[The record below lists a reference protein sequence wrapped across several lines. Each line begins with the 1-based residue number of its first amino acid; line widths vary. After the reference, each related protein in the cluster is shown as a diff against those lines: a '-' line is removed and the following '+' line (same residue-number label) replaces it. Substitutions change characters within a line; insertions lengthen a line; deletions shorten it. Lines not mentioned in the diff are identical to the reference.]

1 MTKVILD
8 DSSLDAIGDSI
19 RTKNGTSTKYKPSQM
34 SSAIDNIP
42 TGTDTSDATLDSNA
56 KMLSGYTA
64 YADGVKYTG
73 SIPTKTSSDL
83 TASTLTVTVPSGYY
97 ASNATKTLTDSNL
110 VAGNI
115 KNGTTIFGVTGNYTG
130 GGSAS
135 IGTKSVTNNDNTA
148 TSISFSSLN
157 GTPKAFFVRTS
168 TQISSSGSTT
178 YYYVINMVY
187 DGTSTEGNCFRIGST
202 RRVQNITSGYS
213 YTYSGS
219 TLTVS
224 SSGSRT
230 VAPGSF
236 YNGTYEL
243 VYIY

>member
-1 MTKVILD
+1 MTKVIVTKEYLD
-8 DSSLDAIGDSI
+8 DIGDSI
-19 RTKNGTSTKYKPSQM
+19 RGKNGSSTTYKPSQM
-34 SSAIDNIP
+34 SLAIDNIP

-56 KMLSGYTA
+56 EMLSGYTA

-135 IGTKSVTNNDNTA
+135 IDTKSVTNDDNTA
-148 TSISFSSLN
+148 TSISFTSMK
-157 GTPKAFFVRTS
+157 GTPKAFFVRGTA
-168 TQISSSGSTT
+168 QMSSSSTT
-178 YYYVINMVY
+178 YYYVIDMVY
-187 DGTSTEGNCFRIGST
+187 DGTSTEGNCFRMGST
-202 RRVQNITSGYS
+202 RRVQNVTSGYS

-224 SSGSRT
+224 SSGSRSA
-230 VAPGSF
+230 APGSF